1 MNIWEKLLKVPRSL
15 IFFLI
20 GVAVF
25 FPLLFKFTLPLN
37 ILKPVKDVYDFIES
51 LPEGTPVILSFDYSP
66 DVLPECYP
74 ISLVLAKH
82 LAKKKLRIYIMTLY
96 PAGTGFA
103 LDVYNK
109 IIKEFGLKE
118 REDIVF
124 LGYFPSATATILG
137 IGENIKNV
145 FKFDY
150 FGAPFDKIPA
160 FNGVNNYNEIRLVI
174 SISGAAIPESWMVYA
189 NGRYGANVAAGVTA
203 VMAAQLYPYYR
214 SKQFI
219 GLIGGMRGAAEYE
232 KLLKAYDLATK
243 GMNSIS
249 LANFVMVLLVILG
262 NIAFFMQRRIKK

>member
-1 MNIWEKLLKVPRSL
+1 MSIPDRLLNIPRPV
-15 IFFLI
+15 IFILI
-20 GVAVF
+20 GLAVF
-25 FPLLFKFTLPLN
+25 VPLLFKFLLPLKV
-37 ILKPVKDVYDFIES
+37 LKPVKDVYDFIES

-74 ISLVLAKH
+74 MSLALAKH
-82 LAKKKLRIYIMTLY
+82 LARKKLRIYIMTLY
-96 PAGTGFA
+96 PAGAGFA

-109 IIKEFGLKE
+109 ILKEFNLVE
-118 REDIVF
+118 RKDIVF
-124 LGYFPSATATILG
+124 VGYFPSIAATILG
-137 IGENIKNV
+137 IGEDIRNV
-145 FKFDY
+145 FKTDY
-150 FGAPFDKIPA
+150 FGVPFDEIEA
-160 FNGVNNYNEIRLVI
+160 FRDVKNYEDIKLVI
-174 SISGAAIPESWMVYA
+174 TISGAAIPESWMVYA

-232 KLLKAYDLATK
+232 KLLNAHNLATK

-262 NIAFFMQRRIKK
+262 NISFFIKRRRKR

>member
-1 MNIWEKLLKVPRSL
+1 MNIWERLLKIPRAL
-15 IFFLI
+15 IFLLI
-20 GVAVF
+20 GIAVF

-37 ILKPVKDVYDFIES
+37 ILKPVQDVYDFIEA

-109 IIKEFGLKE
+109 IIKEYGLKE

-124 LGYFPSATATILG
+124 LGYFPSIAATILG
-137 IGENIKNV
+137 IGEDIKNV
-145 FKFDY
+145 FKSDY
-150 FGAPFDKIPA
+150 FGYPFDKIPA
-160 FNGVNNYNEIRLVI
+160 FNGVKNYSDIKLAI

-232 KLLKAYDLATK
+232 KLLRAYDLATK

-249 LANFVMVLLVILG
+249 LANFVMVFLVILG
-262 NIAFFMQRRIKK
+262 NIAFFMQRRTKK